1 MKKVK
6 YLQFTVLFVASVFL
20 LSWTPPATTI
30 YGTWKLIPKES
41 TAVTTWSSIDLVIS
55 QKSGKVIVERTLSL
69 RNASY
74 TDTFSFRPGGKEE
87 SITLGNKN
95 WSEKRA
101 MEINWPENRFMG
113 VRMAEGT
120 VCTVK
125 GSWISRDKV
134 LKVTSEM
141 DLQINQGIIKVE
153 TIREYQLER
162 NGRLK
167 VTERRSTREGE
178 ITYYFQKVN

>member
-1 MKKVK
+1 MKKTK
-6 YLQFTVLFVASVFL
+6 FVLFTAIFAASVFL
-20 LSWTPPATTI
+20 LFWTPTVKTI

-41 TAVTTWSSIDLVIS
+41 TPVTTWRSIDLVIS
-55 QKSGKVIVERTLSL
+55 KKSGKVTVERTLS
-69 RNASY
+69 RGKGSY
-74 TDTFSFRPGGKEE
+74 TDTFSFSPGGKEE

-95 WSEKRA
+95 WSKKRA

-113 VRMAEGT
+113 VRIAEGT

-125 GSWISRDKV
+125 GSWIRREKA

-141 DLQINQGIIKVE
+141 DLQVSQGTVNVE
-153 TIREYQLER
+153 TVREYGLESD
-162 NGRLK
+162 GRLK

-178 ITYYFQKVN
+178 ITCYFQKVN